1 VSVPASGIRGT
12 AQADARLHIA
22 LLESHQGKIV
32 GSSRGSWVRVPPDRR
47 NSRNPTLGAGLGLL
61 DVASD
66 HLSHIGTLDCG
77 PLSQL
82 EAVPPMTDSR
92 PVISGVSSQ
101 SRETVIQSQV
111 GKLARCDEDL
121 SLIASEMTQLQ
132 DELTQFRAYADE
144 LARRISE
151 REASLDE
158 KELALSRLE
167 EERTLARQE
176 ADGVSAELRDAEA
189 QLTGRDARIST
200 LERQLEALRTGIG
213 ERESRLADAVAELSG
228 LRHAVPL
235 HGRTLEDSVA
245 AGPNEGHVRF
255 IASPLGYSLSESDEP
270 CPGLGEVVEIDG
282 NHFVVSRSGR
292 SPLAGDARPCAFLL
306 PGRG

>member
-1 VSVPASGIRGT
+1 
-12 AQADARLHIA
+12 
-22 LLESHQGKIV
+22 
-32 GSSRGSWVRVPPDRR
+32 
-47 NSRNPTLGAGLGLL
+47 
-61 DVASD
+61 
-66 HLSHIGTLDCG
+66 
-77 PLSQL
+77 
-82 EAVPPMTDSR
+82 MTDSR
-92 PVISGVSSQ
+92 PVISGVSSP

-167 EERTLARQE
+167 EERTLARQQ
-176 ADGVSAELRDAEA
+176 ADGVSAELREAEA
-189 QLTGRDARIST
+189 QLTGRDALIST
-200 LERQLEALRTGIG
+200 LERQLEALRADIG
-213 ERESRLADAVAELSG
+213 ERESRLADALPE
-228 LRHAVPL
+228 
-235 HGRTLEDSVA
+235 RTLEDSVA
-245 AGPNEGHVRF
+245 AGPNGGHVRF

-282 NHFVVSRSGR
+282 NHFVVARGGP

-306 PGRG
+306 PDRR

>member
-1 VSVPASGIRGT
+1 V
-12 AQADARLHIA
+12 
-22 LLESHQGKIV
+22 
-32 GSSRGSWVRVPPDRR
+32 SSR
-47 NSRNPTLGAGLGLL
+47 
-61 DVASD
+61 
-66 HLSHIGTLDCG
+66 
-77 PLSQL
+77 
-82 EAVPPMTDSR
+82 
-92 PVISGVSSQ
+92 VSSV
-101 SRETVIQSQV
+101 SRETVIESHI
-111 GKLARCDEDL
+111 GKIARCDEDL
-121 SLIASEMTQLQ
+121 ALIASEVTQLQ
-132 DELTQFRAYADE
+132 DELTRFRADAGD
-144 LARRISE
+144 LARRLSE
-151 REASLDE
+151 QEASLHQ

-167 EERTLARQE
+167 EERTLARQQ
-176 ADGVSAELRDAEA
+176 ADGVSAELREAEA

-235 HGRTLEDSVA
+235 AERTLEDSVA

-282 NHFVVSRSGR
+282 NDFVVARSGR

>member
-1 VSVPASGIRGT
+1 
-12 AQADARLHIA
+12 
-22 LLESHQGKIV
+22 
-32 GSSRGSWVRVPPDRR
+32 
-47 NSRNPTLGAGLGLL
+47 
-61 DVASD
+61 
-66 HLSHIGTLDCG
+66 
-77 PLSQL
+77 
-82 EAVPPMTDSR
+82 MTDSR
-92 PVISGVSSQ
+92 PVMSGVSSP
-101 SRETVIQSQV
+101 SRETVIQTQAR
-111 GKLARCDEDL
+111 KLARCDEDL

-176 ADGVSAELRDAEA
+176 ADGVLAELRDAEA
-189 QLTGRDARIST
+189 QLTGRDAQIST

-235 HGRTLEDSVA
+235 HERTLEDSVA
-245 AGPNEGHVRF
+245 AGPNRSVGNLKPSSHQTLTAAATMNPEIVGSRF
-255 IASPLGYSLSESDEP
+255 RRTTTDRETCPTALGTALS
-270 CPGLGEVVEIDG
+270 
-282 NHFVVSRSGR
+282 
-292 SPLAGDARPCAFLL
+292 A
-306 PGRG
+306 